1 MIVDA
6 KISTGAQVEA
16 TRWARVTK
24 IISQA
29 SCNGV
34 RMAKGS
40 PCIADGELYPLQMQL
55 ALADGCMVV
64 ENFTALAFFSFLFR
78 CLLRA
83 FCVAWFSLYRFH
95 RLIFET
101 WVCWHQLDMPILVH
115 HSQYQHLWSK
125 HVKTEAFVW
134 SSRHFFKM
142 KIALIHPTPKVCQL
156 LLHHSLHNRSGTRR
170 RRGRRWRRFAVHLG
184 GKQARRSWF

>member
-1 MIVDA
+1 MESAWQRGAHVFCRWWIVSLA
-6 KISTGAQVEA
+6 NAIGISGWLHGCWTFH
-16 TRWARVTK
+16 R
-24 IISQA
+24 IS
-29 SCNGV
+29 
-34 RMAKGS
+34 
-40 PCIADGELYPLQMQL
+40 I
-55 ALADGCMVV
+55 
-64 ENFTALAFFSFLFR
+64 FFFHFR

-83 FCVAWFSLYRFH
+83 FCFAWFSLYKFH

-101 WVCWHQLDMPILVH
+101 WVCSHQLDMPILVH

-125 HVKTEAFVW
+125 HVKTETFFW
-134 SSRHFFKM
+134 SSRHLFFLM